1 MAGRQPTEIADKL
14 LNYFPHYG
22 ISEINIFGSGTEFKN
37 SVYKEL
43 IMWYKIKIH
52 FTSTQHLQSNG
63 ICERFYSTLNE
74 HIRIFN
80 NREEFKNKSIENKIK
95 YALVAYN
102 SSINNIHSVFLLFPF
117 EIYEHVNPNSLLEVD
132 AQ

>member
-1 MAGRQPTEIADKL
+1 MSIIDVFSRYSQGYLIAGRQPTEIADKL

-52 FTSTQHLQSNG
+52 LLVHS
-63 ICERFYSTLNE
+63 
-74 HIRIFN
+74 IFN
-80 NREEFKNKSIENKIK
+80 QTVYVKGSTP
-95 YALVAYN
+95 
-102 SSINNIHSVFLLFPF
+102 H
-117 EIYEHVNPNSLLEVD
+117 
-132 AQ
+132 